1 VTGEEAVKVQ
11 LLYFPGCP
19 HIEAARELLAQLSV
33 RFTEVDV
40 TASDTPAELR
50 QWGSPTILVDGADV
64 AGEVVGTGA
73 ACRLYPHPGG
83 PRGVP
88 TVEMVRGRID
98 RR

>member
-1 VTGEEAVKVQ
+1 MKVQ

-19 HIEAARELLAQLSV
+19 NLDAARDLLAALSV

-40 TASDTPAELR
+40 TASDTPVELR

-73 ACRLYPHPGG
+73 ACRLYHHPDG

-88 TVEMVRGRID
+88 SVDVVRGRLA